1 MRIAALLFGIWLTA
15 SPASAQVVDEAG
27 LRAAIIAANDAGSG
41 TITLGASI
49 ALTASLPPIQAS
61 IAFVGGSFIIN
72 AANLG
77 GVFTIVEG
85 TVTIANLTIQNAR
98 TVGGAGG
105 AVAFPVAA
113 ARPWARRSSSG
124 TARR

>member
-1 MRIAALLFGIWLTA
+1 MAVLAGALFYR
-15 SPASAQVVDEAG
+15 SPAHAQVVSDEVG
-27 LRAAIIAANDAGSG
+27 LRNAILAANASG
-41 TITLGASI
+41 GPATITLGANI
-49 ALTASLPPIQAS
+49 MLTGSLPPIQAT
-61 IAFVGGSFIIN
+61 VDVHRRELHHN
-72 AANLG
+72 AATLG
-77 GVFTIVEG
+77 RVFTIVEG

-105 AVAFPVAA
+105 AGSFPVAA